1 MRQKKTSENATS
13 VVRDGVCNTC
23 ARSGKLGWK
32 KREKKGLN
40 KNSSFNYYGLLWRG
54 HSVAGR
60 ASLPLGQGRGEPPGK
75 LQGTPG
81 KK

>member
-1 MRQKKTSENATS
+1 MAEKDIRQCYQC
-13 VVRDGVCNTC
+13 GQ
-23 ARSGKLGWK
+23 GW
-32 KREKKGLN
+32 RLQYLCQERQIGLEKIEKGLN

-75 LQGTPG
+75 LQGAPG